1 MLRSELRFSTLQTL
15 LRMVYS
21 FSERKA
27 VFTSLFFLW
36 NILTCW
42 QGAGATF
49 QLDAFDCGSLSDV
62 QALKNED
69 CVTINGQNQ
78 KKNFALLQEK
88 KVQRIEATACSL
100 TYTLEGAMQF
110 VYNYLINLF

>member
-36 NILTCW
+36 NFLTWW

-62 QALKNED
+62 QAL
-69 CVTINGQNQ
+69 
-78 KKNFALLQEK
+78 KNFALLQEK